1 MVDNSKAAREQAA
14 SRVERAQAA
23 SRDAEKARAQYEAEG
38 RALREK
44 TARLKSLRLAKEAVD
59 AAADAEKKPVP
70 RESEKK
76 PVPRENEKKPVPREK
91 KPTS

>member
-14 SRVERAQAA
+14 ARVERAQAA
-23 SRDAEKARAQYEAEG
+23 SRDAEKARAQYEADG
-38 RALREK
+38 RAIRER

-59 AAADAEKKPVP
+59 AAAGAEKKPVT
-70 RESEKK
+70 
-76 PVPRENEKKPVPREK
+76 RENEKKPITREK